1 MNLIG
6 IDSGSA
12 KSGVAIVTNGEIER
26 GMVIP
31 NETLLCKIMNGD
43 FNGYTIIVE
52 DLRAYSV
59 RLSQDL
65 INTAKFI
72 GKLEYILTQVGLPPV
87 MVERVKIKKMVYDKY
102 PPAENEVK
110 DKIRQR
116 GKMTATGDFRKPS
129 MIYVCDRVVANAM
142 RYFWELPQGQGK
154 RNKLGLATHS
164 WQALALCSYIMF
176 LENESL

>member
-1 MNLIG
+1 LNVIG
-6 IDSGSA
+6 IDCGST
-12 KSGVAIVTNGEIER
+12 KSGVAIVTNSEIER

-31 NETLLCKIMNGD
+31 NDILLYKISNKEFD
-43 FNGYTIIVE
+43 NYTIIVE

-72 GKLEYILTQVGLPPV
+72 GKLEYVLEMAGLPPV

-102 PPAENEVK
+102 PSAEREVK

-116 GKMTATGDFRKPS
+116 GKVTTTGEFRNPS

-164 WQALALCSYIMF
+164 WQALALCSYALF
-176 LENESL
+176 EESE

>member
-31 NETLLCKIMNGD
+31 NDILLYKIMNGE
-43 FNGYTIIVE
+43 FSGYTIIVE
-52 DLRAYSV
+52 DLMAYSV

-72 GKLEYILTQVGLPPV
+72 GKLEYILTQAGMPPV

-102 PPAENEVK
+102 PSAENEVK

-116 GKMTATGDFRKPS
+116 GKVTATGEFRKPS

-142 RYFWELPQGQGK
+142 RYFWNLPQGQGK

-164 WQALALCSYIMF
+164 WQALALCSYALF
-176 LENESL
+176 GESE